1 MVPSKAEDLVHQGL
15 GKIRVPKNYGL
26 WGKILDYFC
35 LPWEGPMIGSK
46 VLRSQLSVYL
56 EIERQKEVNRFII
69 HPFSRFRA
77 FWDSLMVLV
86 LISTLVVL
94 PVQLAFYSDDMYEKT
109 WMSVNLLMDTIFML
123 DIIINFRT
131 AYINPYTE
139 EVELTNNSIVKHYMK
154 GWFILDFLS
163 SFPLDYIVMGP
174 SGGLSNSENLIV
186 ARTVKILRMARLL
199 SLLRIFRFV
208 RLMRYVQK
216 LEEIIVSS
224 RNDSRS
230 IQFEGR
236 MITFLNLLFV
246 IAVFSHW
253 NGCIQY
259 FVPHLMGFP
268 DDSWPIMENI
278 TETTVITRYSH
289 SVYRAM
295 SHMVSIGYGHVKP
308 YNNVEIWLTIGSM
321 MLGATFY
328 AIFIGHISSLVMALN
343 YSGRKFEEKVAECR
357 EYMKFRKIPVKLQ
370 QKVLDYY
377 EHRYQRKIFDEKG
390 ILHHECMSN
399 PLKKQILMH
408 NCKGLVEKVVFLA
421 SGSEDLIVDI
431 IMKLQPQ
438 VYFPGDVIC
447 AAGKRGAEMFFIE
460 HGRVEVQLANGKI
473 IKTLED
479 GMHFGEIALLCEER
493 RVATVTAVEV
503 CDIYILNKRDFNF
516 VMDDY
521 PDARRKMMN
530 VARTRLQSISRHNR
544 LSFEED
550 VNDEQLKAA
559 ALDPDLSFYE
569 MRNLPEDIRG
579 ELDEVTDGDN
589 PTDSPSARSVVS
601 ISDRQPSMLF
611 LNDGVKRE
619 KSVTFSIKAS
629 KHELELPQ
637 CSHKIELSDMDVV

>member
-1 MVPSKAEDLVHQGL
+1 MDNKVVPQNTEDPFEDPNNPI
-15 GKIRVPKNYGL
+15 KIPKNYGL
-26 WGKILDYFC
+26 LGKILDYFC

-46 VLRSQLSVYL
+46 VLRSQTSVYL

-77 FWDSLMVLV
+77 VWDSLMVIV

-94 PVQLAFYSDDMYEKT
+94 PIQLAFYSDDMYDKE
-109 WMSVNLLMDTIFML
+109 WMSMNLLMDTIFML

-131 AYINPYTE
+131 AYINPFTE
-139 EVELTNNSIVKHYMK
+139 EVELSNKCIVKHYLS

-174 SGGLSNSENLIV
+174 SGADVSAENLIM

-224 RNDSRS
+224 RTDSRS

-268 DDSWPIMENI
+268 DDSWPIRENI
-278 TETTVITRYSH
+278 TETTIITRYTH

-295 SHMVSIGYGHVKP
+295 SHMVSIGYGHMKP
-308 YNNVEIWLTIGSM
+308 NNNVEIWLTIGSM

-370 QKVLDYY
+370 QKVLDYF

-438 VYFPGDVIC
+438 VYFPGDIIC

-460 HGRVEVQLANGKI
+460 HGRVEVQLANGKV
-473 IKTLED
+473 IKTLDD

-503 CDIYILNKRDFNF
+503 CDIYILNKRDFNY
-516 VMDDY
+516 VMEDY

-530 VARTRLQSISRHNR
+530 VARTRLRSISRHNR
-544 LSFEED
+544 IQLEED
-550 VNDEQLKAA
+550 VNDEQLMAA

-569 MRNLPEDIRG
+569 MITLPEDIGG
-579 ELDEVTDGDN
+579 ELDEENDAN
-589 PTDSPSARSVVS
+589 PPASPSALSVA
-601 ISDRQPSMLF
+601 SDRLPSMML
-611 LNDGVKRE
+611 LADGKGG
-619 KSVTFSIKAS
+619 KSNANMKTS
-629 KHELELPQ
+629 KHELELPT
-637 CSHKIELSDMDVV
+637 CDHKVSISDMDVV